1 MKFIKRLSLLTCQ
14 ALVTKFLIYIH
25 TSPKFLKRKN
35 MSKNKKRHHET
46 EAEDLPEELNEA
58 LGSGAEDEFPEPEA
72 ADESET
78 ETDYEADETDV
89 ELLKAENAKLR
100 EDYLR
105 AFAEAENTKKRCAQ
119 EIEKNNKYAISSFA
133 KNLLSVADNLHRAIE
148 AVSKDEGNENCEALK
163 KGVELT
169 EAELMKVF
177 EKFGITRMEIM
188 GKVFDPNFHQ
198 VIQEVE
204 DKSKPAGTVIAELQT
219 GYMLNGRLLR
229 EAMVVVTK

>member
-1 MKFIKRLSLLTCQ
+1 
-14 ALVTKFLIYIH
+14 
-25 TSPKFLKRKN
+25 
-35 MSKNKKRHHET
+35 MSKNKNQFET
-46 EAEDLPEELNEA
+46 EDEILPEEFAEPEAEAEDAENESDAVVEEA
-58 LGSGAEDEFPEPEA
+58 VED
-72 ADESET
+72 DEL
-78 ETDYEADETDV
+78 
-89 ELLKAENAKLR
+89 ELLKAENLKLR

-133 KNLLSVADNLHRAIE
+133 KALLPVADNLHRAIE
-148 AVSKDEGNENCEALK
+148 AVNKEEGQDNCEALK

-177 EKFGITRMEIM
+177 EKFGITKMEIM
-188 GKVFDPNFHQ
+188 GQVFDPNFHQ

-219 GYMLNGRLLR
+219 GYMINGRILR